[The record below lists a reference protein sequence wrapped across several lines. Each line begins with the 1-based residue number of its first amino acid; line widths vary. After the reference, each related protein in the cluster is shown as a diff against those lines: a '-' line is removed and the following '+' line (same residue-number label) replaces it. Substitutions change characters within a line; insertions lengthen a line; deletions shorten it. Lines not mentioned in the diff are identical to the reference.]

1 MKTGSLE
8 GVECSYSAWGVSVGL
23 LRKWKCWGLLTWQ
36 GTFKQLFVADF

>member
-8 GVECSYSAWGVSVGL
+8 GAECSYTAWGISVGL
-23 LRKWKCWGLLTWQ
+23 LRKAKSGGLLTWQ